1 MNPMLLLD
9 PDQMSKL
16 ESVLQSDE
24 ARNFLGEVG
33 NLKYYCFLIN
43 ELYAKINKLITLLNL
58 LKKPFVLNFL
68 ALGPT
73 ELETIRSD
81 KL

>member
-33 NLKYYCFLIN
+33 NLKYCFLIN
-43 ELYAKINKLITLLNL
+43 ELYAKIKMN
-58 LKKPFVLNFL
+58 
-68 ALGPT
+68 
-73 ELETIRSD
+73 ED
-81 KL
+81 

>member
-33 NLKYYCFLIN
+33 NLK
-43 ELYAKINKLITLLNL
+43 
-58 LKKPFVLNFL
+58 
-68 ALGPT
+68 
-73 ELETIRSD
+73 
-81 KL
+81 

>member
-33 NLKYYCFLIN
+33 R
-43 ELYAKINKLITLLNL
+43 
-58 LKKPFVLNFL
+58 
-68 ALGPT
+68 LGPT